1 MRKRKKIHLSGENR
15 VYGHQGEI
23 LSEGSQREVVRLW
36 DPVGA

>member
-1 MRKRKKIHLSGENR
+1 MRKHVKIHLRGENR

>member
-1 MRKRKKIHLSGENR
+1 MQKHVKIHVMGKNR
-15 VYGHQGEI
+15 IYGHQGEI